1 MAVTDSVGVGSD
13 PVMRG
18 NALQTDK
25 YSFMRISRV
34 VMVVVVVVHLGRDFR

>member
-18 NALQTDK
+18 NALQTGR
-25 YSFMRISRV
+25 YIFMRISRV
-34 VMVVVVVVHLGRDFR
+34 VMVVVVVVHLERNFR